1 MKYNGS
7 GYYDETPYK
16 AYQNMNTA
24 KQGEIWE
31 TSLGKEYLILKN
43 HGNFCT
49 VLSLCDTNR
58 NNECIEIHS
67 KAMKYTNPAMVQYV
81 FNTALGEFVK
91 AIPDDQYFD
100 IMWMVAERLELKF
113 TVIDERKNNDS
124 EFKALEAKCR
134 ELNQTA
140 CILETELKQ
149 CEWDKA
155 LMESENLKLK
165 NKLDSLENDY
175 AHNNQNI
182 TVEVEK
188 AKAETAFIQRM
199 YDSLLD
205 RFLGRGEMV

>member
-1 MKYNGS
+1 MENTSMKYNGS

-49 VLSLCDTNR
+49 VLSLCDTSR
-58 NNECIEIHS
+58 NNECIEINS
-67 KAMKYTNPAMVQYV
+67 RALKYTNPAMVQYV
-81 FNTALGEFVK
+81 FSTAFSEFIK
-91 AIPDDQYFD
+91 AIPDDQYLA
-100 IMWMVAERLELKF
+100 IMGKVAESLEVKIN
-113 TVIDERKNNDS
+113 VIAAKENNDG
-124 EFKALEAKCR
+124 EFKALEDKCR
-134 ELNQTA
+134 ELNQKA
-140 CILETELKQ
+140 SDLETELKQ

-155 LMESENLKLK
+155 VFESENIKLK
-165 NKLDSLENDY
+165 NKLD
-175 AHNNQNI
+175 NNNMEA
-182 TVEVEK
+182 VK
-188 AKAETAFIQRM
+188 AKAETAFIQKM